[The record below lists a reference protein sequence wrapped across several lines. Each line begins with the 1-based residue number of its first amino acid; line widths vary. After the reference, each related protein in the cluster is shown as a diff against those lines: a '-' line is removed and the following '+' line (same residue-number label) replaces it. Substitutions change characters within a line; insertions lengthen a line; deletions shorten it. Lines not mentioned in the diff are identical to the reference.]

1 MTLEIA
7 DHPERHRYELTQDG
21 KLAARIEYRMRGPAV
36 IDLVHTEVD
45 KEFEGQGLGSKIANF
60 AFDDARTRGLRVVA
74 TCTYL
79 QGWLRKHPEY
89 AALAAPDDATPQ

>member
-7 DHPERHRYELTQDG
+7 DHPERHRYELMQDG

-45 KEFEGQGLGSKIANF
+45 KEFEGQGLGSKIVKF
-60 AFDDARTRGLRVVA
+60 ALDDMRSQGRRVIA
-74 TCTYL
+74 TCSYI
-79 QGWLRKHPEY
+79 QGWLHKHAGYEDLV
-89 AALAAPDDATPQ
+89 ARQ